1 MKVRRFAFLLALFYT
16 AFLFAATPTINWV
29 HLSSANGDLDVPND
43 GKEQTSSLVF
53 DVDLDGLNDFVIS
66 ERTEAPAVTWFRRT
80 ADGWS
85 KFIVEDKPLHIEAGS
100 DLHDIDNDG
109 DLDILMGG
117 DWQNNEIWWWENPY
131 PHYDAHTPWKRYLV
145 KNWGGHKH
153 HDQLFGDY
161 DGDFKMELAYW
172 CQNDGDLYVAE
183 IPDDPKA
190 AQPWPAQVIYHYHR
204 DSEMQQ
210 RGSYPDFKGVN
221 EHEGMAQADI
231 DGDGVMD
238 LIAGGRWFKHLQGG
252 TYAENII
259 DAGYTFSRAAA
270 GQLIEGGRP
279 EVILVVGDG
288 LAPMMLYEWQE
299 RGDEPGQKGAGA
311 WLATELLPEVDNGH
325 SLKILDFDGDG
336 HLDIWNAEMRLGGGN
351 PDAVNRI
358 LLGDGKGHFEE
369 MVISSGFA
377 NHESKIVDLDGDG
390 DYDILGKPYGWETP
404 RLDIWLQNGT
414 GEVISARQGSLKAD
428 VGLQL
433 YSLRFE
439 FDSAGVPE
447 TIAKVKQMG
456 FKSVELSS
464 YYGHSPA
471 EFKKILQQNGL
482 RSPSMLFDYQRFAD
496 DLDGIVKE
504 ANLFGATHVGLA
516 WIPHGATFTRQD
528 MDKAIADF
536 NRFGKQLKAKGLTFF
551 YHLHGYEFTSD
562 EQGFF
567 IEALMAGTE
576 PHYVTFELDAFWT
589 AITGFDPVR
598 VMQKYAGRF
607 DLIHVKDLRPRT
619 VVSTSG
625 GAPDETSV
633 PIGSGCINF
642 PALFRVAANQNVKL
656 YFIEDEAK
664 EAADQIPVSV
674 TYLQTLK

>member
-1 MKVRRFAFLLALFYT
+1 MTANRFAFLFICFY
-16 AFLFAATPTINWV
+16 AVFVSAATLSINWQ
-29 HLSSANGDLDVPND
+29 HLSTKNGDLEIPNN

-66 ERTEAPAVTWFRRT
+66 ERTKAPAVTWFRRT
-80 ADGWS
+80 SDGWS

-100 DLHDIDNDG
+100 DFCDIDGDG

-117 DWQNNEIWWWENPY
+117 DWQNNEIWWWENPS
-131 PHYDAHTPWKRYLV
+131 PRYDAKTAWRRYLV
-145 KNWGGHKH
+145 KSWGGHKH

-172 CQNDGDLYVAE
+172 CQTDGDLYIAE
-183 IPDDPKA
+183 IPADPRN
-190 AQPWPAQVIYHYHR
+190 QPWPAQVIYHYNQ
-204 DSEMQQ
+204 DSEMVQ

-221 EHEGMAQADI
+221 EHEGLAQADI
-231 DGDGVMD
+231 DGDGIMD
-238 LIAGGRWFKHLQGG
+238 IIAGGRWFKHLEGD

-259 DAGYTFSRAAA
+259 DASYTFSRAAA

-288 LAPMMLYEWQE
+288 LAPMMLYEWQ
-299 RGDEPGQKGAGA
+299 GGQSAGKKGAGT
-311 WLATELLPEVDNGH
+311 WVATELLAEVDNGH

-358 LLGDGKGHFEE
+358 LLGDGRGHFEE
-369 MVISSGFA
+369 RVISSGFA
-377 NHESKIVDLDGDG
+377 NHESKMADLDGDG
-390 DYDILGKPYGWETP
+390 DFDILGKPYGWETP

-414 GEVISARQGSLKAD
+414 GEVISTRQGSLKAD

-439 FDSAGVPE
+439 FDKAGVAE
-447 TIAKVKQMG
+447 TIARVKAMG
-456 FKSVELSS
+456 FQSVELSS
-464 YYGHSPA
+464 YYSLKPE

-482 RSPSMLFDYQRFAD
+482 QSPSMLFDYQRFVD

-504 ANLFGATHVGLA
+504 ARLFGADYVGLA
-516 WIPHGATFTRQD
+516 WIPHAAVFTRED
-528 MDKAIADF
+528 LHKAIADF
-536 NRFGKQLKAKGLTFF
+536 NRFGKQLKAQGVTFF
-551 YHLHGYEFTSD
+551 YHLHGYEFASD
-562 EQGFF
+562 EEGFF
-567 IEALMAGTE
+567 IDALMAGTD
-576 PHYVTFELDAFWT
+576 PQYVTFELDAFWT

-598 VMQKYAGRF
+598 VLQKYAGRF

-633 PIGSGCINF
+633 PIGSGCINY
-642 PALFRVAANQNVKL
+642 PALFRVAAKQNVKL

-664 EAADQIPVSV
+664 EAVDQIPVSV
-674 TYLQTLK
+674 EYLKTLK